1 MKQVY
6 YHIADKEKAT
16 YIATTD
22 KKSWHKDPV
31 IKKVESDC
39 NVNPERVIE
48 EMCSMGFNML
58 EDPDFT
64 QLLVSK
70 GYCSC

>member
-31 IKKVESDC
+31 IKKVELDYQCKS
-39 NVNPERVIE
+39 
-48 EMCSMGFNML
+48 
-58 EDPDFT
+58 
-64 QLLVSK
+64 
-70 GYCSC
+70 